1 MAIVVLT
8 RAVIVPVE
16 VLKRKWPGGE
26 ASYRAAAPNK
36 TYRCDGHLA
45 AVEFMTPGDVEC
57 WIEQTLKPAGLRFPE
72 MGAERDVVVADSYEG
87 LTTPCNWLDFRRLN
101 HWSEARLKG
110 APETQLT
117 GPPGWSPEAEP
128 DTHYVAPDACGRRMK
143 FLSVD
148 DAVATFLDEETGR
161 RNYIGMVN
169 RDSLQLILGWRLQAI
184 WDRFSPMR
192 ALADRD
198 PNGLPEEGRA
208 RLREAALECERIAQ
222 VAEPLESKVLWL
234 AGLLSR
240 IAQEWKLSARL
251 WRLYLAGELGDAG
264 GWMELTWCLGEL
276 GEKEEA
282 LVAAKRAV
290 EIEPDN
296 PGAAANM
303 AASLRALGRRNEALE
318 WVDKALAL
326 DPDDRVSQMLRAELL
341 QRTSP
346 EG

>member
-8 RAVIVPVE
+8 RAVIVPVA
-16 VLKRKWPGGE
+16 VLERKWSGGE
-26 ASYRAAAPNK
+26 TGYRAAAPNK

-57 WIEQTLKPAGLRFPE
+57 WVQRTLKPAGICFPE
-72 MGAERDVVVADSYEG
+72 KGAERDAVVADSHEG
-87 LTTPCNWLDFRRLN
+87 LTTPCSWLDFRRLDN
-101 HWSEARLKG
+101 WAEARLKG
-110 APETQLT
+110 APDTPLT

-128 DTHYVAPDACGRRMK
+128 DTHYVDPDSCGRRMK

-148 DAVATFLDEETGR
+148 DAVATFLDEETGG
-161 RNYIGMVN
+161 RNYIGVVN
-169 RDSLQLILGWRLQAI
+169 RDSLMLILGWRLKAI

-192 ALADRD
+192 VLTDRD
-198 PNGLPEEGRA
+198 PHGLPEEDRA

-222 VAEPLESKVLWL
+222 VVEPIESKALWL

-240 IAQEWKLSARL
+240 MAQEWKLSARL
-251 WRLYLAGELGDAG
+251 WRLYLAGEPGDAG

-282 LVAAKRAV
+282 LAAAERAV

-303 AASLRALGRRNEALE
+303 AASLRALGRWNEALV
-318 WVDKALAL
+318 WVERALAL
-326 DPDDRVSQMLRAELL
+326 DPEDRISKLLRTELL
-341 QRTSP
+341 QRTS

>member
-8 RAVIVPVE
+8 RAVIVPVA
-16 VLKRKWPGGE
+16 VLERKWPGGE
-26 ASYRAAAPNK
+26 AGYRAAAPNK

-57 WIEQTLKPAGLRFPE
+57 WVQRTLKPAGIRFPE
-72 MGAERDVVVADSYEG
+72 KGTERDAVVADSHEG
-87 LTTPCNWLDFRRLN
+87 LTTPCSWLDFRRLDN
-101 HWSEARLKG
+101 WAEARLKG
-110 APETQLT
+110 APDTPLT

-128 DTHYVAPDACGRRMK
+128 GTHYVDPDSCGRRMK

-161 RNYIGMVN
+161 RTYIGVVN
-169 RDSLQLILGWRLQAI
+169 RDSLMLILGWRLKAL
-184 WDRFSPMR
+184 WDRLSPIR
-192 ALADRD
+192 ALADRNPD
-198 PNGLPEEGRA
+198 GLSEENTA

-222 VAEPLESKVLWL
+222 VVEPIESKALWL

-240 IAQEWKLSARL
+240 MAAEWTLSARL
-251 WRLYLAGELGDAG
+251 WRLYLAGEPGDAG

-282 LVAAKRAV
+282 LAAARRAA

-296 PGAAANM
+296 LGAATNM
-303 AASLRALGRRNEALE
+303 AASLRALGRREEALD
-318 WVDKALAL
+318 WVEKALTMDPSDTISLAL
-326 DPDDRVSQMLRAELL
+326 KEDLL
-341 QRTSP
+341 A
-346 EG
+346 

>member
-1 MAIVVLT
+1 MAIAILT
-8 RAVIVPVE
+8 RAVIVPVQILE
-16 VLKRKWPGGE
+16 RKWPGGE
-26 ASYRAAAPNK
+26 AGYRAAAPNK

-72 MGAERDVVVADSYEG
+72 MGAERDVVVADSHEG
-87 LTTPCNWLDFRRLN
+87 LTTSCNWLDFRRLD

-128 DTHYVAPDACGRRMK
+128 DTHYVDPDSCGRRMK

-161 RNYIGMVN
+161 RNYIGVVN

-208 RLREAALECERIAQ
+208 RLREAAHECERIAQ
-222 VAEPLESKVLWL
+222 VAEPLESKALWL
-234 AGLLSR
+234 ASGNSLPGCGGCTWRVSR
-240 IAQEWKLSARL
+240 AM
-251 WRLYLAGELGDAG
+251 LAAG
-264 GWMELTWCLGEL
+264 WSSPGAWASW
-276 GEKEEA
+276 
-282 LVAAKRAV
+282 AKRRKRLPPLKGQWKSSRTIPAPPPTWRPACV
-290 EIEPDN
+290 RWGE
-296 PGAAANM
+296 GQ
-303 AASLRALGRRNEALE
+303 RRWNGLIRRSR
-318 WVDKALAL
+318 WIRKTGF
-326 DPDDRVSQMLRAELL
+326 RRC
-341 QRTSP
+341 
-346 EG
+346 